1 MKEFKPNYDEGMW
14 KGAPK
19 SSFLK
24 AKELRRNET
33 EAEKLLWD
41 KLKGNQINGLKFRRQ
56 HPIQL
61 FIADFYCHQ
70 IKLIIEIDGEYH
82 LTKEQI
88 IKDRERTEIL
98 NEMGI
103 EVIRFKNDEVTNRID
118 LILSQIKIKIE
129 KLKIQISPNLKGVEF
144 SIFRRDCRFVK
155 TLRAFSSL

>member
-41 KLKGNQINGLKFRRQ
+41 KLKGNQIYGLKFRRQ

-70 IKLIIEIDGEYH
+70 IKLIIEIDGKYH
-82 LTKEQI
+82 LTKEQM
-88 IKDRERTEIL
+88 IKDQERTEIL
-98 NEMGI
+98 NKNGVQ
-103 EVIRFKNDEVTNRID
+103 VIRFKNDEIINDMTLV
-118 LILSQIKIKIE
+118 LSQIKIKAE
-129 KLKIQISPNLKGVEF
+129 KLKIQISPSPKG
-144 SIFRRDCRFVK
+144 C
-155 TLRAFSSL
+155 